1 MSGSFLADLLLKV
14 SDRGRTLLGRSDPAA
29 PGGPD
34 ALVDQCEALLSRRG
48 EATGMAIARDIL
60 QRYAALDDADR
71 LSFFQALAT
80 RFGADAERFQ
90 EALNAWQADPSDDQ
104 AAALHFASEPR
115 RQELFRRLNRAPG
128 GMEALVGMRA
138 DILGLLRARPEL
150 KSTDRD
156 FHHLLSSWFNRGFLV
171 LRRIDWSTPAIILDK
186 IIRYE
191 AVHEIHDWDDLRSRI
206 HSPDRRCYAF
216 FHPAL
221 ANEPLIFVEVALTR
235 EMPDAIGPILAGE
248 RVPLEAAEATTAAF
262 YSISNCQR
270 GLQGV
275 SFGNFLIKQVVDEL
289 ARDLP
294 EIETFVTL
302 SPVPGF
308 TAWLRRLA
316 KDDADGLLDVDLRAT
331 LSRLDAEGWHRDP
344 ATVAA
349 LQPVLLRLAAHYF
362 LVAKT
367 ARGEPPDPI
376 ARFHLGNGARL
387 ERLNW
392 LADVSDKGIAQGA
405 GLMVNYRY
413 DLKHL
418 ERNHEAYANHG
429 EIAAADAVSR
439 FLKAPLHA
447 EARVKA

>member
-1 MSGSFLADLLLKV
+1 MSGSFLADLLLSV
-14 SDRGRTLLGRSDPAA
+14 SERGRALLDRGGPAV
-29 PGGPD
+29 PEGPD
-34 ALVDQCEALLSRRG
+34 ALIDLCEALLSGCG

-60 QRYAALDDADR
+60 QGYATLDDAGR
-71 LSFFQALAT
+71 LSFFQALAS
-80 RFGADAERFQ
+80 RFGADAERFRQ
-90 EALNAWQADPSDDQ
+90 ALEAWQADPSDDQ
-104 AAALHFASEPR
+104 ASALHFASEPR

-128 GMEALVGMRA
+128 GMESLVGMRA
-138 DILGLLRARPEL
+138 DILGLLSAQPEL
-150 KSTDRD
+150 ESTDRD

-206 HSPDRRCYAF
+206 DPPDRRCYAF

-235 EMPDAIGPILAGE
+235 EIPDAIGPVLAGE
-248 RVPLEAAEATTAAF
+248 RVQLDAAQATAAAF

-294 EIETFVTL
+294 DVETFVTL

-316 KDDADGLLDVDLRAT
+316 ENESEGLPGREAQAT
-331 LSRLDAEGWHRDP
+331 IGRLEDEAWHGDP
-344 ATVAA
+344 AAVAA
-349 LQPVLLRLAAHYF
+349 LQPVLLRLAAHYL
-362 LVAKT
+362 LVAKDP
-367 ARGEPPDPI
+367 RGEPVDPV
-376 ARFHLGNGARL
+376 ARFHIGNGARL

-392 LADVSDKGIAQGA
+392 LGDDSRKGIAQGA

-429 EIAAADAVSR
+429 EIAAANAVTR
-439 FLKAPLHA
+439 LLKAPSHS

>member
-1 MSGSFLADLLLKV
+1 MSGSFLADLLLSV
-14 SDRGRTLLGRSDPAA
+14 SERGRALLDRSGPAV
-29 PGGPD
+29 PEGPD
-34 ALVDQCEALLSRRG
+34 ALIDLCEALLSGRG

-60 QRYAALDDADR
+60 QGYAALDDAGR
-71 LSFFQALAT
+71 LSFFQALAS
-80 RFGADAERFQ
+80 RFGADAERFRQ
-90 EALNAWQADPSDDQ
+90 ALEAWQADPSDDQ
-104 AAALHFASEPR
+104 ASALHFASEPR

-128 GMEALVGMRA
+128 GMESLVGMRA
-138 DILGLLRARPEL
+138 DILGLLSAQPEL
-150 KSTDRD
+150 ESTDRD

-206 HSPDRRCYAF
+206 DPPDRRCYAF

-235 EMPDAIGPILAGE
+235 EIPDAIGPVLAGE
-248 RVPLEAAEATTAAF
+248 RVQLEAAQATAAAF

-294 EIETFVTL
+294 GVETFVTL

-316 KDDADGLLDVDLRAT
+316 ENEPEGLLGREAQAT
-331 LSRLDAEGWHRDP
+331 IGRLEDEAWHGDP
-344 ATVAA
+344 AAGAA
-349 LQPVLLRLAAHYF
+349 LQPVVLRLAAHYL
-362 LVAKT
+362 LVAKDP
-367 ARGEPPDPI
+367 RGEPVDPV
-376 ARFHLGNGARL
+376 ARFHIGNGARL

-392 LADVSDKGIAQGA
+392 LGDDSRKGIAQGA

-429 EIAAADAVSR
+429 EIAAANAVTR
-439 FLKAPLHA
+439 LLKAPSHS
-447 EARVKA
+447 EARARA